1 MLSAEADARYGAFDF
16 RAAHDEAPDDLRDLL
31 DSHESLVSRSQSPWQ
46 LPRVIFYLPS
56 PSAEEDTNATGC

>member
-31 DSHESLVSRSQSPWQ
+31 DCHESLVSRSQHLTVASCDLLLAH
-46 LPRVIFYLPS
+46 LPQPFRR
-56 PSAEEDTNATGC
+56 

>member
-31 DSHESLVSRSQSPWQ
+31 DCHESLVSRSQPPDSC
-46 LPRVIFYLPS
+46 VV
-56 PSAEEDTNATGC
+56 